1 MHMPSFNTQV
11 KKNSIAF
18 DIDFEN
24 IKQNVL
30 TTKKED
36 KSPKKVEVIP
46 NIEEPNEEQKEQTLY
61 KCPNCDRKFKREAY
75 AKHVPIC
82 ARVFNNANNNNK
94 NIENN
99 KEKEKD
105 KKNDK
110 KVFNKKA
117 KWENQSDE
125 LRAIIQ
131 QKRAEKAED
140 HHIKK
145 ELKIEIEEDKRHTSN
160 KIVITQTNE
169 KEGYTRDG
177 IYYQCNLCNKKFT
190 KMNYESHL
198 HDCKQK
204 HKEKKNITFNNRPNM
219 SLMNNNS
226 NNPSSPSTRQPTL
239 PAVTYG
245 GYSKKPNLNLKFG
258 KY

>member
-1 MHMPSFNTQV
+1 MHMPNFNPQV

-36 KSPKKVEVIP
+36 KAPKKIEVIP
-46 NIEEPNEEQKEQTLY
+46 NVEDPEEEQKEQTLY

-82 ARVFNNANNNNK
+82 ARVFSNNNN
-94 NIENN
+94 IMVENN

-105 KKNDK
+105 KKNEK
-110 KVFNKKA
+110 KGFNKRA

-131 QKRAEKAED
+131 QKRAENAQDIHK
-140 HHIKK
+140 KK
-145 ELKIEIEEDKRHTSN
+145 ELKIDIEEDKRHTAN
-160 KIVITQTNE
+160 KIVITQSNQ
-169 KEGYTRDG
+169 KEGFIRDG
-177 IYYQCNLCNKKFT
+177 IYYQCNLCSKKFT
-190 KMNYESHL
+190 KINYESHL
-198 HDCKQK
+198 HDCKLK
-204 HKEKKNITFNNRPNM
+204 HKEKKNTTFNNKPNLG
-219 SLMNNNS
+219 LMNN
-226 NNPSSPSTRQPTL
+226 PGSPSTRQPTM

-245 GYSKKPNLNLKFG
+245 GYSKKPNFNLKFG
-258 KY
+258 KH

>member
-1 MHMPSFNTQV
+1 MHMPSFNAQV

-36 KSPKKVEVIP
+36 KSPKKIEVIP
-46 NIEEPNEEQKEQTLY
+46 NVEDPNEEQKEQILY
-61 KCPNCDRKFKREAY
+61 KCPNCDRKFKRESY

-82 ARVFNNANNNNK
+82 ARVFNNNNK
-94 NIENN
+94 NMENN
-99 KEKEKD
+99 KEKDKD

-110 KVFNKKA
+110 KSVFNKKA

-131 QKRAEKAED
+131 QKREEKAED
-140 HHIKK
+140 NHIKK
-145 ELKIEIEEDKRHTSN
+145 ELKIEIEEDKRHSSN
-160 KIVITQTNE
+160 KIVITQINE

-204 HKEKKNITFNNRPNM
+204 HKEKKNLTFNNRPNI
-219 SLMNNNS
+219 SLMNNN
-226 NNPSSPSTRQPTL
+226 NNPSSPTTRQPTL

>member
-1 MHMPSFNTQV
+1 MHMPSFNAQV

-36 KSPKKVEVIP
+36 KSPKKIEVIP
-46 NIEEPNEEQKEQTLY
+46 NVEDPNEEQKEQILY
-61 KCPNCDRKFKREAY
+61 KCPNCDRKFKRESY

-82 ARVFNNANNNNK
+82 ARVFNNNNK
-94 NIENN
+94 NMENN
-99 KEKEKD
+99 KEKDKD

-110 KVFNKKA
+110 KSVFNKKA

-131 QKRAEKAED
+131 QKREEKAED
-140 HHIKK
+140 NHIKK
-145 ELKIEIEEDKRHTSN
+145 ELKIEIEEDKRHSSN

-204 HKEKKNITFNNRPNM
+204 HKEKKNLTFNNRPNI
-219 SLMNNNS
+219 SLMNNN
-226 NNPSSPSTRQPTL
+226 NNPSSPTTRQPTL

>member
-1 MHMPSFNTQV
+1 MHMPNFNTQV

-18 DIDFEN
+18 DIDFKN

-36 KSPKKVEVIP
+36 KSPKKIEVIP
-46 NIEEPNEEQKEQTLY
+46 NFEDPKEEQKEQTLY

-82 ARVFNNANNNNK
+82 ARVFSNNNK
-94 NIENN
+94 IENN
-99 KEKEKD
+99 KEKEKE

-110 KVFNKKA
+110 KGFNKRA

-131 QKRAEKAED
+131 QKRAENAQDIHK
-140 HHIKK
+140 KK
-145 ELKIEIEEDKRHTSN
+145 ELKIEIEEDKRHTAN
-160 KIVITQTNE
+160 KIVITQSNQ
-169 KEGYTRDG
+169 KEGFTRDG
-177 IYYQCNLCNKKFT
+177 IYYQCNLCSKKFT

-198 HDCKQK
+198 YDCKQK
-204 HKEKKNITFNNRPNM
+204 YKEKKNTTFNNKPNIG
-219 SLMNNNS
+219 LMNNPGS
-226 NNPSSPSTRQPTL
+226 VSTRQPTM

-245 GYSKKPNLNLKFG
+245 GYSKKPNFNLKFG
-258 KY
+258 KH

>member
-1 MHMPSFNTQV
+1 MHMPNFNAQV

-46 NIEEPNEEQKEQTLY
+46 NVEDPNEEQKEQTLY

-82 ARVFNNANNNNK
+82 ARVFSNNK

-99 KEKEKD
+99 KEKEKE

-110 KVFNKKA
+110 KRV
-117 KWENQSDE
+117 
-125 LRAIIQ
+125 
-131 QKRAEKAED
+131 
-140 HHIKK
+140 
-145 ELKIEIEEDKRHTSN
+145 
-160 KIVITQTNE
+160 
-169 KEGYTRDG
+169 
-177 IYYQCNLCNKKFT
+177 
-190 KMNYESHL
+190 
-198 HDCKQK
+198 
-204 HKEKKNITFNNRPNM
+204 
-219 SLMNNNS
+219 
-226 NNPSSPSTRQPTL
+226 
-239 PAVTYG
+239 
-245 GYSKKPNLNLKFG
+245 
-258 KY
+258 

>member
-1 MHMPSFNTQV
+1 MPSFNAQV

-36 KSPKKVEVIP
+36 KSPKKIEVIP
-46 NIEEPNEEQKEQTLY
+46 NVEDPNEEQKEQILY
-61 KCPNCDRKFKREAY
+61 KCPNCDRKFKRESY

-82 ARVFNNANNNNK
+82 ARVFNNNNNK
-94 NIENN
+94 NMENN
-99 KEKEKD
+99 KEKDKD

-110 KVFNKKA
+110 KRVFNKKA

-131 QKRAEKAED
+131 QKREEKAED
-140 HHIKK
+140 NHIKK
-145 ELKIEIEEDKRHTSN
+145 ELKIEIEEDKRHSSN

-204 HKEKKNITFNNRPNM
+204 HKEKKNLTFNNRPNI
-219 SLMNNNS
+219 SLMNNN
-226 NNPSSPSTRQPTL
+226 NNPSSPTTRQPTL

>member
-1 MHMPSFNTQV
+1 MNIPNINTQV
-11 KKNSIAF
+11 KKNAISF

-30 TTKKED
+30 TTKNNN
-36 KSPKKVEVIP
+36 KSPKKVDVIP
-46 NIEEPNEEQKEQTLY
+46 NVEVPNEEQKKQTLY

-82 ARVFNNANNNNK
+82 ARVFSNNNK
-94 NIENN
+94 MVENN

-110 KVFNKKA
+110 KGFNKRP

-131 QKRAEKAED
+131 QKRAENDTHK
-140 HHIKK
+140 KK
-145 ELKIEIEEDKRHTSN
+145 ELKIEIEEDKRHTTN
-160 KIVITQTNE
+160 KIVISNQ
-169 KEGYTRDG
+169 KEGFIRDG

-190 KMNYESHL
+190 KINYESHL
-198 HDCKQK
+198 YECKQK
-204 HKEKKNITFNNRPNM
+204 HKEKKNSTFNNKPNIA
-219 SLMNNNS
+219 LM
-226 NNPSSPSTRQPTL
+226 NNPSSPSTRQPTM
-239 PAVTYG
+239 PAVAYG
-245 GYSKKPNLNLKFG
+245 GFSKKPNFNLKFG
-258 KY
+258 KH

>member
-1 MHMPSFNTQV
+1 MPSFNAQV

-36 KSPKKVEVIP
+36 KSPKKIEVIP
-46 NIEEPNEEQKEQTLY
+46 NVEDPNEEQKEQILY
-61 KCPNCDRKFKREAY
+61 KCPNCDRKFKRESY

-82 ARVFNNANNNNK
+82 ARVFNNNNK
-94 NIENN
+94 NMENN
-99 KEKEKD
+99 KEKDKD

-110 KVFNKKA
+110 KSVFNKKA

-131 QKRAEKAED
+131 QKREEKAED
-140 HHIKK
+140 NHIKK
-145 ELKIEIEEDKRHTSN
+145 ELKIEIEEDKRHSSN

-204 HKEKKNITFNNRPNM
+204 HKEKKNLTFNNRPNI
-219 SLMNNNS
+219 SLMNNN
-226 NNPSSPSTRQPTL
+226 NNPSSPTTRQPTL

>member
-1 MHMPSFNTQV
+1 MHMPTFNTQV

-30 TTKKED
+30 TTKKDE
-36 KSPKKVEVIP
+36 KTPTKIEVIP
-46 NIEEPNEEQKEQTLY
+46 NVEDPKEEQKEQTLY

-82 ARVFNNANNNNK
+82 ARVFTNNNK
-94 NIENN
+94 IVENN
-99 KEKEKD
+99 KDKEKE

-110 KVFNKKA
+110 KGFNKRA

-131 QKRAEKAED
+131 QKRAENAQDSHK
-140 HHIKK
+140 KK
-145 ELKIEIEEDKRHTSN
+145 ELKIEIEEDKRHTTN
-160 KIVITQTNE
+160 KIVITESNQ
-169 KEGYTRDG
+169 KEGFIRDG

-198 HDCKQK
+198 NDCKQK
-204 HKEKKNITFNNRPNM
+204 HKEKKNTTFNLKPNLG
-219 SLMNNNS
+219 LMNNLG
-226 NNPSSPSTRQPTL
+226 PSSTRQPTM

-245 GYSKKPNLNLKFG
+245 GYSKKPNFNLKFG
-258 KY
+258 KH

>member
-1 MHMPSFNTQV
+1 MHMPNFNTQV
-11 KKNSIAF
+11 KKNSISF
-18 DIDFEN
+18 DIDFKN
-24 IKQNVL
+24 IKANNV
-30 TTKKED
+30 TNKKED

-46 NIEEPNEEQKEQTLY
+46 NVEDPKEEQKEQTLY

-82 ARVFNNANNNNK
+82 ARVFTNNNK
-94 NIENN
+94 NTEAN
-99 KEKEKD
+99 KEKEKEKE

-131 QKRAEKAED
+131 QKRAENAED
-140 HHIKK
+140 NHKKK
-145 ELKIEIEEDKRHTSN
+145 ELKIEIEEDKRHSKN

-169 KEGYTRDG
+169 KEGFVRDG

-204 HKEKKNITFNNRPNM
+204 HKEKKNSTFNNRPNM
-219 SLMNNNS
+219 NLM

>member
-1 MHMPSFNTQV
+1 M
-11 KKNSIAF
+11 F

-46 NIEEPNEEQKEQTLY
+46 NVEDPNEEQKEQTLY

-82 ARVFNNANNNNK
+82 ARVFSNNK

-99 KEKEKD
+99 KEKEKEKE

-110 KVFNKKA
+110 KGFNKRA

-131 QKRAEKAED
+131 QKRAEQAED
-140 HHIKK
+140 
-145 ELKIEIEEDKRHTSN
+145 N
-160 KIVITQTNE
+160 
-169 KEGYTRDG
+169 
-177 IYYQCNLCNKKFT
+177 
-190 KMNYESHL
+190 
-198 HDCKQK
+198 
-204 HKEKKNITFNNRPNM
+204 HKKKN
-219 SLMNNNS
+219 
-226 NNPSSPSTRQPTL
+226 
-239 PAVTYG
+239 
-245 GYSKKPNLNLKFG
+245 
-258 KY
+258 

>member
-1 MHMPSFNTQV
+1 MHMPSFNSQV

-36 KSPKKVEVIP
+36 KSPKKIEVIP
-46 NIEEPNEEQKEQTLY
+46 NVEDPNEEQKEQILY
-61 KCPNCDRKFKREAY
+61 KCPNCDRKFKRESY

-82 ARVFNNANNNNK
+82 ARVFNNNNK
-94 NIENN
+94 NMENN
-99 KEKEKD
+99 KEKDKD

-110 KVFNKKA
+110 KSVFNKKA

-131 QKRAEKAED
+131 QKREEKAED
-140 HHIKK
+140 NHIKK
-145 ELKIEIEEDKRHTSN
+145 ELKIEIEEDKRHSSN

-204 HKEKKNITFNNRPNM
+204 HKEKKNLTFNNRPNI
-219 SLMNNNS
+219 SLMNNN
-226 NNPSSPSTRQPTL
+226 NNPSSPTTRQPTL

>member
-1 MHMPSFNTQV
+1 MHMPNFNAQV

-36 KSPKKVEVIP
+36 KSPKKIEVIP
-46 NIEEPNEEQKEQTLY
+46 NVEDPNEEQKEQTLY

-82 ARVFNNANNNNK
+82 ARVFSNNK

-99 KEKEKD
+99 KEKEKEKE

-110 KVFNKKA
+110 KGFNKRA

-131 QKRAEKAED
+131 QKRAEQAED
-140 HHIKK
+140 NHKKK
-145 ELKIEIEEDKRHTSN
+145 ELKIEIEEDKRHTAN
-160 KIVITQTNE
+160 KIVITKIKPFEFIEQDIIDFDYGDEKVIGVIDNVSLNHYINTMVYFHNQIGITQHNFPDLWKVMKFKMVMPGNIRWCVENE
-169 KEGYTRDG
+169 KLYGVK
-177 IYYQCNLCNKKFT
+177 I
-190 KMNYESHL
+190 
-198 HDCKQK
+198 
-204 HKEKKNITFNNRPNM
+204 EKVK
-219 SLMNNNS
+219 
-226 NNPSSPSTRQPTL
+226 
-239 PAVTYG
+239 PAQ
-245 GYSKKPNLNLKFG
+245 S
-258 KY
+258 

>member
-1 MHMPSFNTQV
+1 MHMPSFNAQV

-36 KSPKKVEVIP
+36 KSPKKIEVIP
-46 NIEEPNEEQKEQTLY
+46 NVEDPNEEQKEQTLY
-61 KCPNCDRKFKREAY
+61 KCPNCDRKFKRESY

-82 ARVFNNANNNNK
+82 ARVFNNNNK
-94 NIENN
+94 NMENN
-99 KEKEKD
+99 KEKDKD

-110 KVFNKKA
+110 KSVFNKKA

-131 QKRAEKAED
+131 QKREEKAED
-140 HHIKK
+140 NHIKK
-145 ELKIEIEEDKRHTSN
+145 ELKIEIEEDKRHSSN
-160 KIVITQTNE
+160 KIVITQINE

-204 HKEKKNITFNNRPNM
+204 HKEKKNLTFNNRPNI
-219 SLMNNNS
+219 SLMNNN
-226 NNPSSPSTRQPTL
+226 NNPSSPTTRQPTL

>member
-1 MHMPSFNTQV
+1 MHMPSFNAQV

-36 KSPKKVEVIP
+36 KSPKKIEVIP
-46 NIEEPNEEQKEQTLY
+46 NVEEPNEEQKEQILY
-61 KCPNCDRKFKREAY
+61 KCPNCDRKFKRESY

-82 ARVFNNANNNNK
+82 ARVFNNNK
-94 NIENN
+94 NMENN
-99 KEKEKD
+99 KEKDKD

-110 KVFNKKA
+110 KSVFNKKA

-131 QKRAEKAED
+131 QKREEKAED
-140 HHIKK
+140 NHIKK
-145 ELKIEIEEDKRHTSN
+145 ELKIEIEEDKRHSSN

-204 HKEKKNITFNNRPNM
+204 HKEKKNLTFNNRPNI
-219 SLMNNNS
+219 SLMNNN
-226 NNPSSPSTRQPTL
+226 NNPSSPTTRQPTL

>member
-1 MHMPSFNTQV
+1 MHMPNFNPQV

-36 KSPKKVEVIP
+36 KAPKKIEVIP
-46 NIEEPNEEQKEQTLY
+46 NVEDPEEEQKEQTLY

-82 ARVFNNANNNNK
+82 ARVFSNNNN
-94 NIENN
+94 IMVENN

-105 KKNDK
+105 KKNEK
-110 KVFNKKA
+110 KGFNKRA

-131 QKRAEKAED
+131 QKRTENAQDIHK
-140 HHIKK
+140 KK
-145 ELKIEIEEDKRHTSN
+145 ELKIEIEEDKRHTAN
-160 KIVITQTNE
+160 KIVITQSNQ
-169 KEGYTRDG
+169 KEGFIRDG
-177 IYYQCNLCNKKFT
+177 IYYQCNLCSKKFT
-190 KMNYESHL
+190 KINYESHL
-198 HDCKQK
+198 HDCKLK
-204 HKEKKNITFNNRPNM
+204 HKEKKNTTFNNKPNLG
-219 SLMNNNS
+219 LMNN
-226 NNPSSPSTRQPTL
+226 PGSPSTRQPTM

-245 GYSKKPNLNLKFG
+245 GYSKKPNFNLKFG
-258 KY
+258 KH

>member
-1 MHMPSFNTQV
+1 MHMPNFNTQI

-24 IKQNVL
+24 IKQNIL

-36 KSPKKVEVIP
+36 KHPMKVEVIP
-46 NIEEPNEEQKEQTLY
+46 NVEDPNEEQKEQTLY
-61 KCPNCDRKFKREAY
+61 KCPNCNRKFKREAY
-75 AKHVPIC
+75 AKHVPVC
-82 ARVFNNANNNNK
+82 ARVFTNNK

-99 KEKEKD
+99 KEKEKV
-105 KKNDK
+105 KNNDK
-110 KVFNKKA
+110 KGFNKRA

-131 QKRAEKAED
+131 QKRAEQAED
-140 HHIKK
+140 NHKKK
-145 ELKIEIEEDKRHTSN
+145 ELKIEIEEDKRHTAN
-160 KIVITQTNE
+160 KIVITQVNQ
-169 KEGYTRDG
+169 KEGFTRDG

-190 KMNYESHL
+190 KINYESHL

-204 HKEKKNITFNNRPNM
+204 HKEKKNITFNNKPNM
-219 SLMNNNS
+219 GIM
-226 NNPSSPSTRQPTL
+226 NNPSSSSTRQPTM

-245 GYSKKPNLNLKFG
+245 GYSKKPNFNLKFG
-258 KY
+258 NH

>member
-1 MHMPSFNTQV
+1 MHMPSFNSQV

-24 IKQNVL
+24 LKQNIFPQ
-30 TTKKED
+30 KEEGD

-46 NIEEPNEEQKEQTLY
+46 NVEDPNEEQKEQVLY

-82 ARVFNNANNNNK
+82 ARVFTNNPPNNK
-94 NIENN
+94 NVENN
-99 KEKEKD
+99 KEKD
-105 KKNDK
+105 KKNEK
-110 KVFNKKA
+110 KGFNKKA

-140 HHIKK
+140 NNKKK
-145 ELKIEIEEDKRHTSN
+145 EIKIEIEEDKRHSSN
-160 KIVITQTNE
+160 KIVITESNK
-169 KEGYTRDG
+169 KEEFTRDG

-190 KMNYESHL
+190 KINYESHL

-204 HKEKKNITFNNRPNM
+204 HKEKKNITFMNKPNM
-219 SLMNNNS
+219 GLM
-226 NNPSSPSTRQPTL
+226 NNPSSPTTRKPSL

-245 GYSKKPNLNLKFG
+245 GYSKKPNFNLKFG
-258 KY
+258 KH

>member
-1 MHMPSFNTQV
+1 MHMPNFNPQV

-36 KSPKKVEVIP
+36 KAPKKIEVIP
-46 NIEEPNEEQKEQTLY
+46 NVEDPEEEQKEQTLY

-82 ARVFNNANNNNK
+82 ARVFSNNNN
-94 NIENN
+94 IMVENN

-105 KKNDK
+105 KKNEK
-110 KVFNKKA
+110 KGFNKRA

-131 QKRAEKAED
+131 QKRAENAQDIHK
-140 HHIKK
+140 KK
-145 ELKIEIEEDKRHTSN
+145 ELKIEIEEDKRHTAN
-160 KIVITQTNE
+160 KIVITQSNQ
-169 KEGYTRDG
+169 KEGFIRDG
-177 IYYQCNLCNKKFT
+177 IYYQCNLCSKKFT
-190 KMNYESHL
+190 KINYESHL
-198 HDCKQK
+198 HDCKLK
-204 HKEKKNITFNNRPNM
+204 HKEKKNTTFNNKPNLG
-219 SLMNNNS
+219 LMNN
-226 NNPSSPSTRQPTL
+226 PGSPSTRQPTM

-245 GYSKKPNLNLKFG
+245 GYSKKPNFNMKFG
-258 KY
+258 KH

>member
-1 MHMPSFNTQV
+1 MHMPNFNAQV

-36 KSPKKVEVIP
+36 KSPKKIEVIP
-46 NIEEPNEEQKEQTLY
+46 NVEDPNEEQKEQTLY

-82 ARVFNNANNNNK
+82 ARVFNNSK
-94 NIENN
+94 NLENN
-99 KEKEKD
+99 KEKEKEKD
-105 KKNDK
+105 KEKKNEK
-110 KVFNKKA
+110 KGFNKRA
-117 KWENQSDE
+117 KWENKSDE

-131 QKRAEKAED
+131 QKRAEQAED
-140 HHIKK
+140 HHKKK
-145 ELKIEIEEDKRHTSN
+145 ELKIEIEEDKRHTAN
-160 KIVITQTNE
+160 KIVITQTNQ
-169 KEGYTRDG
+169 KEGFTRDG
-177 IYYQCNLCNKKFT
+177 IYYQCNLCCKKFT

-198 HDCKQK
+198 HDCKLK
-204 HKEKKNITFNNRPNM
+204 HKEKKNNTFLNKPNIG
-219 SLMNNNS
+219 LM
-226 NNPSSPSTRQPTL
+226 NNPSSPSARQPTM

-245 GYSKKPNLNLKFG
+245 GYSKKPNFNLKFG
-258 KY
+258 KH

>member
-1 MHMPSFNTQV
+1 MHMPSFNAQV

-36 KSPKKVEVIP
+36 KSPKKIEVIP
-46 NIEEPNEEQKEQTLY
+46 NVEDPNEEQKEQILY
-61 KCPNCDRKFKREAY
+61 KCPNCDRKFKRESY

-82 ARVFNNANNNNK
+82 ARVFNNNNK
-94 NIENN
+94 NMENN
-99 KEKEKD
+99 KEKDKD

-110 KVFNKKA
+110 KSVFNKKA

-131 QKRAEKAED
+131 QKREEKAED
-140 HHIKK
+140 NHIKK
-145 ELKIEIEEDKRHTSN
+145 ELKIEIEEDKRHSSN

-204 HKEKKNITFNNRPNM
+204 HKEKKNLTFNNRPNI
-219 SLMNNNS
+219 SLMNNN
-226 NNPSSPSTRQPTL
+226 NNPSSSTTRQPTL

>member
-1 MHMPSFNTQV
+1 MHMPNFNAQV

-36 KSPKKVEVIP
+36 KSPKKIEVIP
-46 NIEEPNEEQKEQTLY
+46 NVEDPNEEQKEQTLY

-82 ARVFNNANNNNK
+82 ARVFSNNNN
-94 NIENN
+94 IMVENN

-105 KKNDK
+105 KKNEK
-110 KVFNKKA
+110 KGFNKRA

-131 QKRAEKAED
+131 QKRAENAQDIHK
-140 HHIKK
+140 KK
-145 ELKIEIEEDKRHTSN
+145 ELKIEIEEDKRHTAN
-160 KIVITQTNE
+160 KIVITQSNQ
-169 KEGYTRDG
+169 KEGFIRDG
-177 IYYQCNLCNKKFT
+177 IYYQCNLCSKKFT
-190 KMNYESHL
+190 KINYESHL
-198 HDCKQK
+198 HDCKLK
-204 HKEKKNITFNNRPNM
+204 HKEKKNTTFNNKPNLG
-219 SLMNNNS
+219 LMNN
-226 NNPSSPSTRQPTL
+226 PGSPSTRQPTM

-245 GYSKKPNLNLKFG
+245 GYSKKPNFNLKFG
-258 KY
+258 KH

>member
-1 MHMPSFNTQV
+1 MPNFNAQV

-36 KSPKKVEVIP
+36 KSPKKIEVIP
-46 NIEEPNEEQKEQTLY
+46 NVEDPNEEQKEQVLY
-61 KCPNCDRKFKREAY
+61 KCPNCERKFKREAY

-82 ARVFNNANNNNK
+82 ARVFTNNK

-99 KEKEKD
+99 KEKEKE

-110 KVFNKKA
+110 KGFNKRA

-131 QKRAEKAED
+131 QKRAEQAED
-140 HHIKK
+140 NHKK
-145 ELKIEIEEDKRHTSN
+145 KDLKIEIEEDKRHTAN
-160 KIVITQTNE
+160 KIVINQASQ
-169 KEGYTRDG
+169 KEGFTRDG
-177 IYYQCNLCNKKFT
+177 IYYQCNLCSKKFT

-204 HKEKKNITFNNRPNM
+204 HKEKKNITFNNKPNM
-219 SLMNNNS
+219 GLM
-226 NNPSSPSTRQPTL
+226 NNPSSPSTRQPTM

-245 GYSKKPNLNLKFG
+245 GYSKKPNFNLKFG
-258 KY
+258 KH